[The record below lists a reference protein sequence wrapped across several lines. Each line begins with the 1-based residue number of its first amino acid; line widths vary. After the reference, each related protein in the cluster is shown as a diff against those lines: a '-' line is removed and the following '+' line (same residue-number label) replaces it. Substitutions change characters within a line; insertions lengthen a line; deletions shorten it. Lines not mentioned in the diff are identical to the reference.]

1 MGRKRKKEKPLYA
14 IDTPMSCRPTKK
26 NSRGNYPLD
35 TRNFEGFVDYANA
48 WEYQLKNKSQLDGH
62 NFYKSNEWIKSKNE
76 FLQNKNLICCKCGS
90 SENIQV
96 DHILPIRR
104 YWKYRLCKNNFQ
116 LLCGLCNK
124 KKGNIVEKF
133 NGEFIEL
140 LNKELRQKTIRG
152 TIIL

>member
-1 MGRKRKKEKPLYA
+1 MSKKRKKDKPLYA
-14 IDTPMSCRPTKK
+14 IDTPGNFRPSKK
-26 NSRGNYPLD
+26 NSNGNYPLD
-35 TRNFEGFVDYANA
+35 TRNFEGLVDYGNA
-48 WEYQLKNKSQLDGH
+48 WGYQLKNKSQTEGQ
-62 NFYKSNEWIKSKNE
+62 NFYKTSEWIQSKNQ
-76 FLQNKNLICCKCGS
+76 FLKDRDLICCKCGS
-90 SENIQV
+90 TENIQV

-124 KKGNIVEKF
+124 NKGNIVEKF

-140 LNKELRQKTIRG
+140 LNKELRQKSIRG